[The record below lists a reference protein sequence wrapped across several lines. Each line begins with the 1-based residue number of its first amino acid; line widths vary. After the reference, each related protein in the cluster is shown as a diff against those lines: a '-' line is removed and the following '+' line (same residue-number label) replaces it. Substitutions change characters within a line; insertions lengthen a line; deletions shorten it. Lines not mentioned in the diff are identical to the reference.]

1 MTGIVRTSGPE
12 KLRLVDGALA
22 LWVAFWLVVGG
33 GTAVSVW
40 QLSEIGSTLTQSGQ
54 ALDSAGEGLQRL
66 GDVPLVGDRTEQ
78 LGNEVRATAVEVAE
92 RGQETRAG
100 LRRLSILLGLAVA
113 LIPSAPVL
121 GLYLPRRLAR
131 RRAAREV
138 ARQLRS
144 RPGDPALDR
153 YLATQALA
161 TLPLSRLLQY
171 SDDPGGDLTDGRA
184 RALADAQLA
193 HLGLRR

>member
-1 MTGIVRTSGPE
+1 MAGIVQTYRPE
-12 KLRLVDGALA
+12 TLRLVDGALA

-40 QLSEIGSTLTQSGQ
+40 QLSEVGSTLTQSGQ
-54 ALDSAGEGLQRL
+54 ALDTAGEGLQRL

-92 RGQETRAG
+92 RGQETRSN

-113 LIPSAPVL
+113 LIPSAPVVAF
-121 GLYLPRRLAR
+121 YVPRRLAR
-131 RRAAREV
+131 RRAARDV
-138 ARQLRS
+138 ARRLRT

-153 YLATQALA
+153 YLAAQALT

-171 SDDPGGDLTDGRA
+171 ADDPCGELTDGRA
-184 RALADAQLA
+184 RALADAELE

>member
-1 MTGIVRTSGPE
+1 M
-12 KLRLVDGALA
+12 
-22 LWVAFWLVVGG
+22 
-33 GTAVSVW
+33 W
-40 QLSEIGSTLTQSGQ
+40 QLSGLGSTLTQSGQ
-54 ALDSAGEGLQRL
+54 ALDTAGEGLQRL

-78 LGNEVRATAVEVAE
+78 LGNEVRTAAVEVT
-92 RGQETRAG
+92 RSGQETRRS
-100 LRRLSILLGLAVA
+100 LRQLSILLGVSVA

-138 ARQLRS
+138 RHLLRT

-153 YLATQALA
+153 YLAAQALA

-171 SDDPGGDLTDGRA
+171 ADDPCGELSDGRA
-184 RALADAQLA
+184 RALADAELE

>member
-1 MTGIVRTSGPE
+1 MAGIVRTSRPE
-12 KLRLVDGALA
+12 TLRLVDGGLA

-40 QLSEIGSTLTQSGQ
+40 QLSEVGSTLTQSGQ
-54 ALDSAGEGLQRL
+54 ALDTAGEGLQRL

-78 LGNEVRATAVEVAE
+78 LGNDVRATAVEVAD
-92 RGQETRAG
+92 RGQETRAN

-113 LIPSAPVL
+113 LIPSAPVVA
-121 GLYLPRRLAR
+121 LYLPRRLAR
-131 RRAAREV
+131 RRAARDV
-138 ARQLRS
+138 ARRLRT

-153 YLATQALA
+153 YLATQALT

-171 SDDPGGDLTDGRA
+171 ADDPCGELTDGRA
-184 RALADAQLA
+184 RALADAELE